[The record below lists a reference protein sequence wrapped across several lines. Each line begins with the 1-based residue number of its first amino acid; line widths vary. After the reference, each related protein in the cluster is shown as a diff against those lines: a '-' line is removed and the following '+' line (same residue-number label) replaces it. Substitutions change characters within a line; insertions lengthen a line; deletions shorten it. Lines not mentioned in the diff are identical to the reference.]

1 MDNLFF
7 AFLAG
12 IVGGELATR
21 LAKNDTKIEIP
32 ILFVYLISFTTIY
45 TVSFIFTGII
55 FLLKGFP
62 IPWDGIGIF
71 SILTSLTITVILLII
86 KKVKR

>member
-1 MDNLFF
+1 MDKLFF

-21 LAKNDTKIEIP
+21 LVKNDKKIEISIP
-32 ILFVYLISFTTIY
+32 LVYLISFSTIY
-45 TVSFIFTGII
+45 SVSFIFTGIV
-55 FLLKGFP
+55 FLLKSFP
-62 IPWDGIGIF
+62 IPWKGIGIF
-71 SILTSLTITVILLII
+71 SILISLTISIILLVI

>member
-12 IVGGELATR
+12 IIGGELATR

-32 ILFVYLISFTTIY
+32 ILFVYLISFSTIY
-45 TVSFIFTGII
+45 SVSFIFTGIV

-62 IPWDGIGIF
+62 IPWEGIGIF
-71 SILTSLTITVILLII
+71 SILISLTISIILLVI

>member
-7 AFLAG
+7 AFIAG
-12 IVGGELATR
+12 IIGGELATR
-21 LAKNDTKIEIP
+21 LVKNDTKIKISIP
-32 ILFVYLISFTTIY
+32 LAYLISFTAIY
-45 TVSFIFTGII
+45 TVFLICTGII

-62 IPWDGIGIF
+62 IPWGGIGIF
-71 SILTSLTITVILLII
+71 SILISLTISVILFII